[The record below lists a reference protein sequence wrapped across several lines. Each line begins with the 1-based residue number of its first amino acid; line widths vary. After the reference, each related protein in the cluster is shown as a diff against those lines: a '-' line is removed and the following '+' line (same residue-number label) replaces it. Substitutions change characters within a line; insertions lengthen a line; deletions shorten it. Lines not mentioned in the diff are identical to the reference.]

1 MNTDPFE
8 SSLGNLGVIT
18 TNNRGHTVEE
28 VAAMAT
34 ERLVSISDTAPEPI
48 KEQAHLFKDATQK
61 VIFYYMNE
69 AVKNHICT
77 ICNQLEKQCHKDL
90 ANIIRRL

>member
-1 MNTDPFE
+1 MNTDPFQ

-34 ERLVSISDTAPEPI
+34 ERLVSIRFI
-48 KEQAHLFKDATQK
+48 
-61 VIFYYMNE
+61 
-69 AVKNHICT
+69 
-77 ICNQLEKQCHKDL
+77 
-90 ANIIRRL
+90 